1 MYVYVLVKQKPVQP
15 EAEGRGHP
23 CIVIYSN
30 PESTLFFVQT
40 VSSVSLVTDGYL
52 PEDGMGRVTG
62 IQHLPDLESVCVA
75 TGKGDVIL
83 WNTVTEQAS
92 KLLTNSL
99 YEELQM

>member
-15 EAEGRGHP
+15 EAEGGVHP
-23 CIVIYSN
+23 CIVIHVYSN
-30 PESTLFFVQT
+30 PESTLFFMQI

-52 PEDGMGRVTG
+52 PDDGTERVTG

-92 KLLTNSL
+92 S
-99 YEELQM
+99 

>member
-1 MYVYVLVKQKPVQP
+1 MSYPGELACMYVYVLVKQKPVQP
-15 EAEGRGHP
+15 EAEGGVHP
-23 CIVIYSN
+23 CIMIHVYSN
-30 PESTLFFVQT
+30 PESTLFFMQI

-52 PEDGMGRVTG
+52 PDDGTGRVTG

-92 KLLTNSL
+92 S
-99 YEELQM
+99 